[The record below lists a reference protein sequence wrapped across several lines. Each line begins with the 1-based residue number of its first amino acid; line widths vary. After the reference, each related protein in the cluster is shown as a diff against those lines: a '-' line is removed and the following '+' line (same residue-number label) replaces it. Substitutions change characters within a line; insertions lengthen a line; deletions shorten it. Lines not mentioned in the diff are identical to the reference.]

1 MKKEFIGIDVSKNTL
16 DVSLHFSKAHKVFSN
31 TAEGIN
37 KLLAWADEQVKGFE
51 RAFCFE
57 HTGIYSLLLCEFME
71 QRQLIYYVIP
81 GLELKR
87 SLGIQRGKNDKVDAQ
102 AIARYACLFEQEL
115 TRHELP
121 SATLLKLKN
130 LLSYRS
136 KLIRQRTA
144 HLNHITELKKVLLQT
159 QDNPIVASSQKI
171 VEMLTQ
177 EIRQIEKLMGVQIK
191 RDEKISQ
198 TFNNITSIKGIG
210 LILAATL
217 ITSTEDFKA
226 FRTWRQFACYA
237 GIAPFEHRSGTSI
250 KGKTRISPLGNR
262 TLKTL
267 LSQAAATA
275 LQHDPEIKL
284 YYHRRLKAGKSKMS
298 TINVIRNKIVSRAF
312 AVAKRNTPYVNLVKY
327 AA

>member
-16 DVSLHFSKAHKVFSN
+16 DVSLHFSKVHKVFSN
-31 TAEGIN
+31 TAQGIN

-51 RAFCFE
+51 SAFCFE

-71 QRQLIYYVIP
+71 QRQLIYYVVP

-217 ITSTEDFKA
+217 ITSTKDFKA